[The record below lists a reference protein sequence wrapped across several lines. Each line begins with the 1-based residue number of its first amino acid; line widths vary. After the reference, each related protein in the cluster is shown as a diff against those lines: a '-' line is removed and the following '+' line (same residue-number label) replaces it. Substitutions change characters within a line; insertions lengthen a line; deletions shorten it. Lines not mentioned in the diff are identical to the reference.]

1 MFYLISNALTL
12 QNCITNM
19 NIIKVGHVETEQY
32 LPVELPHPTRI
43 EDWGWSATVSC
54 SEQRISDEIQFLN
67 LDRILSNDE

>member
-19 NIIKVGHVETEQY
+19 NIIKVVMWRQNNTQ
-32 LPVELPHPTRI
+32 PVELPHPTRI
-43 EDWGWSATVSC
+43 EDWEWSATVSC

-67 LDRILSNDE
+67 LDRISIK